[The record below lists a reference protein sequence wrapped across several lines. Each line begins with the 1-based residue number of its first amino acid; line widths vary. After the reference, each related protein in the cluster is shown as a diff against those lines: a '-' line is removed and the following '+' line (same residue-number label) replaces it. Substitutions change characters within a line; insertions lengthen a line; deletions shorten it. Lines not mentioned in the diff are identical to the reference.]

1 MVNFPHLYM
10 GFVALSLN
18 QRMRKTSP
26 HPDGDWTSQG
36 NTAVVPWRPFTCDT
50 GTESII
56 ADSAQ
61 TGYCTTFPCL
71 FVCQRRDISSFLDNL
86 IV

>member
-1 MVNFPHLYM
+1 MINFPHLYM
-10 GFVALSLN
+10 GLVALSLN

-56 ADSAQ
+56 
-61 TGYCTTFPCL
+61 
-71 FVCQRRDISSFLDNL
+71 
-86 IV
+86 